1 MIPDDVR
8 RRRVALPGTG
18 NEIALQD
25 WGGDG
30 PLALL
35 HHANGFCAALWAP
48 IAEPLRDRYH
58 VVAMDARGAGDS
70 PLPPVGEGE
79 NPCAWDAMTD
89 DLVGVAEILLAET
102 GHERLGLGLG
112 HSFGGTLT
120 LLAEA
125 TRPGLFERIVAVD
138 PVTPPP
144 PEMLASLPPSKGLE
158 LAERAQRRRSV
169 WPDRAA
175 ARAHFAER
183 ELFRSWTRQ
192 ALDLY
197 VAEGLRERADGQVEL
212 KCSPAVEAAVFGGTG
227 TLDVFGAVAGLQPPV
242 LLLWARRGNFPRL
255 AFERL
260 AAGMTDA
267 RIEDVDAGHLI
278 PMEAPD
284 VVVAAIRRFSA
295 RDRRPARDSGEGGGG
310 R

>member
-1 MIPDDVR
+1 MIPDDVV
-8 RRRVALPGTG
+8 RRRVALPETG
-18 NEIALQD
+18 VEIALQD

-48 IAEPLRDRYH
+48 IAETLRDRFR

-70 PLPPVGEGE
+70 PLPVVGAGE
-79 NPCAWDAMTD
+79 NPCAWDDMVK
-89 DLVGVAEILLAET
+89 DLVGVAETLLAES
-102 GHERLGLGLG
+102 GDQQLGLGLG

-125 TRPGLFERIVAVD
+125 AHPGLFERIVAVD

-144 PEMLASLPPSKGLE
+144 PEMLAALPASKGPA
-158 LAERAQRRRSV
+158 LAERARRRRSI
-169 WPDRAA
+169 WPDRAT

-183 ELFRSWTRQ
+183 ELFRHWTSR

-197 VAEGLRERADGQVEL
+197 VAEGLADRSDGQVEL
-212 KCSPAVEAAVFGGTG
+212 KCSPEAEAAVFGGSG
-227 TLDVFGAVAGLQPPV
+227 SLDVFSAVAGLRPPV
-242 LLLWARRGNFPRL
+242 LLLWAKRGNFPRL

-260 AAGMTDA
+260 AAGMVDA
-267 RIEDVDAGHLI
+267 RIEDVEAGHLI
-278 PMEAPD
+278 PMERPEWVA
-284 VVVAAIRRFSA
+284 AAIRRFIG
-295 RDRRPARDSGEGGGG
+295 DG
-310 R
+310 

>member
-1 MIPDDVR
+1 MIPDDVV
-8 RRRVALPGTG
+8 RRRVRLPGTG
-18 NEIALQD
+18 VEIAIQD

-48 IAEPLRDRYH
+48 VAEALRDRFH
-58 VVAMDARGAGDS
+58 IVAMDARGSGDS
-70 PLPPVGEGE
+70 PLPQVAEGE
-79 NPCAWDAMTD
+79 NPCAWDAMARD
-89 DLVGVAEILLAET
+89 VVGVAEILLAES
-102 GHERLGLGLG
+102 GQRQIGLGLG

-125 TRPGLFERIVAVD
+125 SRPGLFERIVAVD

-144 PEMLASLPPSKGLE
+144 PEMLAALPASKGLE
-158 LAERAQRRRSV
+158 LAERAKRRRSV

-175 ARAHFAER
+175 ARAHFAAR
-183 ELFRSWTRQ
+183 ELFRHWTDR

-197 VAEGLRERADGQVEL
+197 VAEGLRLRTDGQVEL
-212 KCSPAVEAAVFGGTG
+212 KCSPAVEAFVFAGPD
-227 TLDVFGAVAGLQPPV
+227 TLDVFRAVVGLQAPT
-242 LLLWARRGNFPRL
+242 LLLWARRGNFPRV

-260 AAGMTDA
+260 VSGMLDG
-267 RIEDVDAGHLI
+267 RIEDIDAGHLL
-278 PMEAPD
+278 PMEVPEA
-284 VVVAAIRRFSA
+284 VVAAIRRFSETA
-295 RDRRPARDSGEGGGG
+295 RGPARHLVAPSAV

>member
-1 MIPDDVR
+1 MIPDDVI
-8 RRRVALPGTG
+8 RRRVTLPETG
-18 NEIALQD
+18 IEIALHD

-48 IAEPLRDRYH
+48 IAETLRDRFH

-70 PLPPVGEGE
+70 PLPDVGAGE
-79 NPCAWDAMTD
+79 NPCAWEDMAR
-89 DLVGVAEILLAET
+89 DLGGVADALLAES
-102 GHERLGLGLG
+102 GDRQLGLGLG

-125 TRPGLFERIVAVD
+125 ARPGLFARIVAVD

-144 PEMLASLPPSKGLE
+144 PEMLAALPASKGPE
-158 LAERAQRRRSV
+158 LAERARRRRST

-183 ELFRSWTRQ
+183 ELFRHWTPR

-197 VAEGLRERADGQVEL
+197 VAEGLADRPDGQVEL
-212 KCSPAVEAAVFGGTG
+212 KCSPEAEAAVFGGSG
-227 TLDVFGAVAGLQPPV
+227 TLDVFKAVTGLRPPV
-242 LLLWARRGNFPRL
+242 LLLWAKHGNFPRL

-260 AAGMTDA
+260 AAGMVDA
-267 RIEDVDAGHLI
+267 RIEDVDAGHLV
-278 PMEAPD
+278 PMEQPD
-284 VVVAAIRRFSA
+284 VVAAAIRRFIA
-295 RDRRPARDSGEGGGG
+295 DA
-310 R
+310 

>member
-1 MIPDDVR
+1 MIPDDVL
-8 RRRVALPGTG
+8 RRRVTLPATG

-48 IAEPLRDRYH
+48 VAEQLRDRYH

-79 NPCAWDAMTD
+79 NPCAWDAMGE
-89 DLVGVAEILLAET
+89 DLVAVAELLLAEA

-125 TRPGLFERIVAVD
+125 SRPGLFERIVAVD

-144 PEMLASLPPSKGLE
+144 PEMLAVLPASKGFE
-158 LAERAQRRRSV
+158 LAERAKRRRSV
-169 WPDRAA
+169 WPDRAT
-175 ARAHFAER
+175 ARAHFADR
-183 ELFRSWTRQ
+183 ELFRSWTSQ

-197 VAEGLRERADGQVEL
+197 VAEGLRTRADGQVEL
-212 KCSPAVEAAVFGGTG
+212 KCSPAVEAAVFGGSG
-227 TLDVFGAVAGLQPPV
+227 TLDVFAAVKGLQLPV
-242 LLLWARRGNFPRL
+242 LLLWARRGNFPRQ

-260 AAGMTDA
+260 AAGMADA

-278 PMEAPD
+278 PMEVPD
-284 VVVAAIRRFSA
+284 LVVAAIRRFSA
-295 RDRRPARDSGEGGGG
+295 SDRRPARRPGERGEGH
-310 R
+310 